1 MGLSTQVF
9 TTDTF
14 PVPNE
19 WIFENFLNL
28 PEKLEGQSVSIKSI
42 FNKNDTDPSMIIY
55 LHDNGRYK
63 FNDYSAGIKGD
74 AIDFI
79 QEYYNLPTRQ
89 DAFRKVFYMWK
100 DGGFDSIEQREMV
113 KITYKVIDV
122 EIRGWNMNDA
132 EYWMSFHIGSKD
144 LQHHCVKPLA
154 SYTFEKTQGDD
165 VTHVVFKK
173 PYCYGY
179 FRKDGTLYKIYN
191 PKDKRSKFIKVL
203 SYIQGH
209 DQLLF
214 KAKWLIILASLKDIM
229 AFKKLKFPNIECVAP
244 DSENTM
250 LTPKQVAYYRKRYPF
265 ISTLFD
271 NDSAGKKASRK
282 YKEDYDIPYTEFDVE
297 KDVAD
302 CNKAHGIENTKLF
315 LKPHLLETYARKVRK
330 TTKGKGSRKH

>member
-28 PEKLEGQSVSIKSI
+28 DEKLEGQSVSIKSV
-42 FNKNDTDPSMIIY
+42 FNKKDTNPSMIIY
-55 LHDNGRYK
+55 LHENGRYK

-79 QEYYNLPTRQ
+79 QEYYNLQTRQ
-89 DAFRKVFYMWK
+89 DAFRKVYYLWK
-100 DGGFDSIEQREMV
+100 DGDYDTIERR
-113 KITYKVIDV
+113 KLTKTTYKVVDV
-122 EIRGWNMNDA
+122 EVRAWNMDDA
-132 EYWMSFHIGSKD
+132 KYWMSFHIGSKD
-144 LQHHCVKPLA
+144 LEKHCVKPLA

-165 VTHVVFKK
+165 VTHVVFNK
-173 PYCYGY
+173 PFCYGY

-191 PKDKRSKFIKVL
+191 PKDKRTKFIKIVN
-203 SYIQGH
+203 YIQGH
-209 DQLLF
+209 DQLEY
-214 KAKWLIILASLKDIM
+214 KARWLIILASLKDLM
-229 AFKKLKFPNIECVAP
+229 AFKKLGFPNVECIAP
-244 DSENTM
+244 NSENDMIT
-250 LTPKQVAYYRKRYPF
+250 TKQLKYYRKRYPF

-282 YKEDYDIPYTEFDVE
+282 YKEEYGIPYTEFDVE

-302 CNKAHGIENTKLF
+302 CNREHGLTNTKLF
-315 LKPHLLETYARKVRK
+315 LKPHLLETYARKNRK
-330 TTKGKGSRKH
+330 TNNNKRSRKS